1 MIGMWRN
8 MIRLD
13 ANVMSPQDNYKFLS
27 GAIIPR
33 PIAFVTTLTK
43 NGVLNAAPFS
53 FFNVVSSNPPIVS
66 LAIQRENGLM
76 KDTARNIV
84 STGEMVIQLVDED
97 LTAEMNKTAARLAPE
112 ENELDTTNLTTIS
125 SEKVS
130 VPAIK
135 EAKIRMEAKL
145 FQHVPIS
152 NDAGDIVTDLILARV
167 LLYHADET
175 VFDEDKQYVL
185 TDELK
190 SVARLAGNN
199 YAKLGES
206 FIIERPK

>member
-1 MIGMWRN
+1 

-84 STGEMVIQLVDED
+84 ATGEMVIQLVDED

-112 ENELDTTNLTTIS
+112 ENELDATNLTTIS

-152 NDAGDIVTDLILARV
+152 NDTGDIVTDLILARV

-175 VFDEDKQYVL
+175 VFDEEKQYVL

-190 SVARLAGNN
+190 PVARLAGNN

>member
-84 STGEMVIQLVDED
+84 ATGEMVIQLVDED

-112 ENELDTTNLTTIS
+112 ENELDATNLTTIS

-152 NDAGDIVTDLILARV
+152 NDTGDIVTDLILARV

-175 VFDEDKQYVL
+175 VFDEEKQYVL

-190 SVARLAGNN
+190 PVARLAGNN